1 MVCGRR
7 APIPTVL
14 AVVAAAGMALAGCGS
29 AGVTNAPGPGHP
41 SVASLIR
48 SMKAG
53 IASARSVRVSGD
65 LPIHGHSVAMN
76 IVMFWSGDMSGTIRV
91 GSTTTKLL
99 RVNGTTYE
107 YVTNKFF
114 NAIRASQHIPA
125 SACALMCGKYLK
137 VPAAGFSNF
146 SLRHFAASTQREM
159 PVPSAVPHIRSVTYR
174 GQAAYEIS
182 DYGLRIYLA
191 ASGTH
196 YLLGLVDHKLGTVNF
211 SDWNTVP
218 PVSPPPA
225 SKIFAAG

>member
-1 MVCGRR
+1 ML
-7 APIPTVL
+7 TVL
-14 AVVAAAGMALAGCGS
+14 AVLAAAGMVLAGCGS

-53 IASARSVRVSGD
+53 FASARSVRVSGD
-65 LPIHGHSVAMN
+65 LPIHGHSVAAD
-76 IVMFWSGDMSGTIRV
+76 ILMFRSGDMSGTMRA
-91 GSTTTKLL
+91 GSTTIKLL

-107 YVTNKFF
+107 YVTNEFF

-137 VPAAGFSNF
+137 VPTRVFSF
-146 SLRHFAASTQREM
+146 LSLPRLAASTQREV

-174 GQAAYEIS
+174 GRAAYEII
-182 DYGLRIYLA
+182 DNGLQIYLA

-196 YLLGLVDHKLGTVNF
+196 YLLGLIDHKLGTLNF

-218 PVSPPPA
+218 PVSPPPT